1 MKYLEK
7 PNSHR
12 QVEWWLPGTVGKG
25 DGELLFNGYRVS
37 ILQDEELC
45 RWMVT
50 MVVLGVSELYTLK
63 WLTW

>member
-12 QVEWWLPGTVGKG
+12 QVELWLPGTVRKG
-25 DGELLFNGYRVS
+25 DAELLFNGYRVS
-37 ILQDEELC
+37 VLQDEELC
-45 RWMVT
+45 GWIVT
-50 MVVLGVSELYTLK
+50 MVVLSVSELCTLK